1 MRIERITII
10 NKRGLHARAAAKL
23 VTTTTPFT
31 ARILIRVASAN
42 DTNNWVD
49 AKSVMSL
56 MLLAATQG
64 TDIEVQTDG
73 ADEQC
78 AMEAILTLIAQR
90 FEEDE

>member
-1 MRIERITII
+1 MLIQTTTIV

-23 VTTTTPFT
+23 VTTAAAFNS
-31 ARILIRVASAN
+31 RVQVRLACI
-42 DTNNWVD
+42 DKENNWVD

-64 TDIEVQTDG
+64 TNLDIQIDGTDE
-73 ADEQC
+73 DK
-78 AMEAILTLIAQR
+78 AMGKIVTLIQQR